1 MANQNIFDKYGIKE
15 VMDVTFSRIEKKE
28 ETFESQRTISTG
40 SVLKGALE
48 LRTVYPMTGGVG
60 DEDGFKAYV
69 FADADIHEGAT
80 YACDTPAVSHEYT
93 YAEQV
98 AMKFAKAQNLI
109 TKTGTRYVFENAET
123 MFGDFAFN
131 DAFASGP
138 RSTDKVV
145 VVGLAG
151 KFDENTYD
159 LAEIREEIDNLA
171 GSYQAKAYDVT
182 YVDYAELVVEDEM
195 GYFNPAFLGDKYVRT
210 QGVGSITF
218 FNNTTHKYAELYP
231 NFDSALKNAVM
242 WGDGV
247 HYSINDAIEALR
259 QQKLVLDSSAS
270 TASTGITSVA
280 GGYKVQSGK
289 LPTPGAEDVDTAD
302 ALYEYEQGNPGTN
315 IEIDGVAV
323 KSNYTLEKV
332 LDALTAING
341 ATTGAVDVVAP
352 ENKESNRAIYVGV
365 GGNMDIAQGSY
376 IYLLHNKN
384 AAKIALDADGIF
396 KFNDKKGNTLYYQDK
411 IFKGVEWLALV
422 IVGTNGYIF
431 VADRV
436 GVTNTVRT
444 AWMVNEG
451 GYVTDNN
458 ARRLVTA
465 GLIHTT
471 DITVN
476 DETFEA
482 TCTVGGL
489 ATHKTLKTVDRY
501 IPVLYLD
508 TLKVSTIEQT
518 ADVSYAQ
525 GGQGN
530 ARLMAWDFNKEIT
543 LTLQD
548 ALISPASIAL
558 LFGSY
563 EGNDFRKG
571 VKKTTKIDTT
581 QKFPAGKNF
590 IVPAG
595 NSRGIPTEAEFVAT
609 TVYLDPATMEP
620 YADGTPIAE
629 DEIILKW
636 TRSIAY
642 EGASLGNTIEVSAD
656 TFPGTYRVT
665 GDTYMRPEDGTP
677 DKKLMFIAPKAKI
690 SANQSISLEADGDP
704 AVFDMNLDLLRPAD
718 GKMLKFVQYEVIENT
733 EQGDGSKMVK
743 GTENLDLVEDAE
755 LFKVKNVGNLD
766 EAFIGADEY

>member
-1 MANQNIFDKYGIKE
+1 MANQNIFEKYGIKE

-28 ETFESQRTISTG
+28 ETFESQRTILAG
-40 SVLKGALE
+40 SVLKGALK
-48 LRTVYPMTGGVG
+48 LQTVYPMDNGVG
-60 DEDGFKAYV
+60 EEDGFKAYV
-69 FADADIHEGAT
+69 FVDADIHEGAT
-80 YACDTPAVSHEYT
+80 YNCANPAVSHEYT
-93 YAEQV
+93 YAQQA

-109 TKTGTRYVFENAET
+109 TKAGTRYVFEDADT
-123 MFGDFAFN
+123 MFGNFDFSDN
-131 DAFASGP
+131 FASGP

-151 KFDENTYD
+151 KLDENAYD
-159 LAEIREEIDNLA
+159 IDEINEELANLQ
-171 GSYQAKAYDVT
+171 GSFQAKAYDVT

-195 GYFNPAFLGDKYVRT
+195 GYFVPKYLGYNYVRT

-218 FNNTTHKYAELYP
+218 FADAAAYKAQFP
-231 NFDSALKNAVM
+231 NYDSALANATM
-242 WGDGV
+242 WGSNT

-259 QQKLVLDSSAS
+259 QKKAVLDSSAEVENG
-270 TASTGITSVA
+270 GITSVA
-280 GGYKVQSGK
+280 GGYKVQNVI
-289 LPTPGAEDVDTAD
+289 PTPGAEDVDDAA
-302 ALYEYEQGNPGTN
+302 ALYEYEENGTD
-315 IEIDGVAV
+315 IIDPATSEEI
-323 KSNYTLEKV
+323 KSNYSLADV
-332 LDALTAING
+332 LDKLTQINAIT
-341 ATTGAVDVVAP
+341 TTGEITVAYTAG
-352 ENKESNRAIYVGV
+352 KESNRAIYVGV
-365 GGNMDIAQGSY
+365 NGNMDIAKGSY

-384 AAKIALDADGIF
+384 ASKIALDEDGIF

-422 IVGTNGYIF
+422 VVGTDGMIF

-436 GVTNTVRT
+436 GRANVTRT
-444 AWMVNEG
+444 AWMVNES
-451 GYVTDNN
+451 GYVTDNA
-458 ARRLVTA
+458 ARKLVAA

-482 TCTVGGL
+482 TCTVGSL

-518 ADVSYAQ
+518 ADVSYAE

-530 ARLMAWDFNKEIT
+530 SRLMAWDFNKQIT

-571 VKKTTKIDTT
+571 IKKTTKIDRTE
-581 QKFPAGKNF
+581 KFAAGKNF

-595 NSRGIPTEAEFVAT
+595 NSNGIPSEAEMEAV
-609 TVYLDPATMEP
+609 TVYLDPQTMEP
-620 YADGTPIAE
+620 YKDGTPIAE
-629 DEIILKW
+629 DEVILKW
-636 TRSIAY
+636 SRSIAY

-665 GDTYMRPEDGTP
+665 GDTYMRPENGTA
-677 DKKLMFIAPKAKI
+677 DQKLMFIAPKAKI
-690 SANQSISLEADGDP
+690 QANQSISLSADGDP

-743 GTENLDLVEDAE
+743 GTENLDLLETAD
-755 LFKVKNVGNLD
+755 LFKVKNAGKVD